1 MVELSNESHPHRYI
15 PLKRETSNENWRR
28 KPDGAI
34 GIAQEWMKIRSH
46 FVHVRGRPPPWQSRC
61 SMGFSDLQAARQ
73 AILSE
78 NYGKLPLSFERNMG
92 QSDRQVKFLSRG
104 NG

>member
-1 MVELSNESHPHRYI
+1 MREADVYRASADRRNFQSESSAAHVSFMFKSCTGVMLMFAS
-15 PLKRETSNENWRR
+15 PLC
-28 KPDGAI
+28 AI
-34 GIAQEWMKIRSH
+34 G
-46 FVHVRGRPPPWQSRC
+46 QSTPAGHDIVP
-61 SMGFSDLQAARQ
+61 SSTAARQ